1 MTRKRVTA
9 NEKKQRHE
17 WAIRQIDAGMG
28 LSELTAFTA
37 ETWGCSR
44 RQARDVVA
52 KAHKDWLDACYG
64 SEEIDQRDLLF
75 QQVGRLERIAR
86 KAENAGQFSAAVG
99 AITALNQMMALG
111 ADQKGF
117 ELSTQRAPLPALK
130 QLKALGWN
138 AQNDRRLVLTSD
150 LFLEPTLDPFSFPR
164 Q

>member
-1 MTRKRVTA
+1 MTRKRVTKE
-9 NEKKQRHE
+9 EKQQRHE
-17 WAIRQIDAGMG
+17 WAMKKIDQGVG
-28 LSELTAFTA
+28 FSELASLIS

-52 KAHKDWLDACYG
+52 SAHKDWLDACYG

-99 AITALNQMMALG
+99 AITALNRMMALG

-117 ELSTQRAPLPALK
+117 SGHRPN
-130 QLKALGWN
+130 GHYY
-138 AQNDRRLVLTSD
+138 RR
-150 LFLEPTLDPFSFPR
+150 
-164 Q
+164 

>member
-9 NEKKQRHE
+9 SEKKTRHE
-17 WAIRQIDAGMG
+17 WAVMQIDAGMG

-52 KAHKDWLDACYG
+52 AAHKDWLDAAYG

-86 KAENAGQFSAAVG
+86 KAEDSGQFSATVG
-99 AITALNQMMALG
+99 TITALNRMMAL
-111 ADQKGF
+111 AANQKGF
-117 ELSTQRAPLPALK
+117 RGHRMHP
-130 QLKALGWN
+130 
-138 AQNDRRLVLTSD
+138 RRY
-150 LFLEPTLDPFSFPR
+150 
-164 Q
+164 

>member
-9 NEKKQRHE
+9 SEKKQRHE
-17 WAIRQIDAGMG
+17 WAVRQIDAGMG
-28 LSELTAFTA
+28 LSELTAVTA

-52 KAHKDWLDACYG
+52 AAHKDWLDAAYG

-99 AITALNQMMALG
+99 AITELNRMMALG
-111 ADQKGF
+111 AD
-117 ELSTQRAPLPALK
+117 
-130 QLKALGWN
+130 
-138 AQNDRRLVLTSD
+138 
-150 LFLEPTLDPFSFPR
+150 
-164 Q
+164 